1 MIVYSGALIVLISF
15 ASSALTVLGAYGIFR
30 AVYKPKEERPHT
42 FTEELK
48 ENRLPTGFYV
58 IAGKQRIG
66 KTSLGAAVMITDYLY
81 HGRERLDE
89 ARSEIEHM
97 NAIDPD
103 WDLHCPPLAY
113 RSKDIVHLDARAGV
127 DTLHIDITQ
136 FGLPGGN
143 LNVQY
148 LPPGTFLHFPELDA
162 DLNCREWANTPM
174 EIIDAIKWEGHQN
187 LTTVADMQSFNRVDA
202 ALRELTTDL
211 WYVVE
216 RRDKYARVKWWRRRK
231 ELVSTEWTF
240 LWLKPQENA
249 MFRDVLR
256 NDLPPTIEK
265 WLRKRVTDGC
275 RICRFKFEGNI
286 YERYNANSG
295 KAYFYS
301 GLDDFYVE
309 SHAPQDY
316 RRASIEAFCKS
327 NPLKFSK
334 NENEKK

>member
-15 ASSALTVLGAYGIFR
+15 ASSALTVWGAYGIFR

-174 EIIDAIKWEGHQN
+174 EIIDAIKWQGHQN
-187 LTTVADMQSFNRVDA
+187 LTTVADMQSFSRVDA

-256 NDLPPTIEK
+256 FDLPATIEK

-316 RRASIEAFCKS
+316 RRASIDAFCKS

>member
-15 ASSALTVLGAYGIFR
+15 ASSALTVWGAYGIFR

-66 KTSLGAAVMITDYLY
+66 KTSHGAAVMITDYLY

-174 EIIDAIKWEGHQN
+174 EIIDAIKWQGHQN

-231 ELVSTEWTF
+231 ELVSTEWTS

-249 MFRDVLR
+249 IFRDVLR
-256 NDLPPTIEK
+256 NALPPTIEK